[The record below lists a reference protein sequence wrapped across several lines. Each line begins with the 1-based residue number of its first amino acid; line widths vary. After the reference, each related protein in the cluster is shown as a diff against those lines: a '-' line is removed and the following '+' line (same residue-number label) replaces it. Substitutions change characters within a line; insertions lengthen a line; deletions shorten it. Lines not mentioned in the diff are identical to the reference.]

1 MEPPHV
7 KSPYQATISASRCQG
22 LIVEINSMIEIAKHG
37 RLQLDFDQYSSLE
50 AASQELAKI
59 ASSFAGE
66 VKELVKR
73 RKHTVIL
80 EGQKLLSHAE
90 SMKSELWATGK
101 LRNKT
106 TFIRNIQ
113 LFFRPPEESKLDNPP
128 VRQRKKLTRER
139 SERIRNLTPDGTITW
154 AAAFIP
160 SVWDSNHLSKS
171 TFDFVVEFLDSH
183 HPRRWP
189 AQVYEVLDTLAAE
202 QPLQDSPEFKNFLI
216 SVNRSAED
224 ARREDQ
230 SVIQQTE
237 PRSYGVPEVHGPA
250 QEVIEMAFLVPPS
263 RLDELLKLYPP
274 STSRHSI
281 ILTIPIEDRVATVVI
296 SIPREDA
303 IRFGY
308 ESTLPV
314 IFNSNP
320 LSA

>member
-1 MEPPHV
+1 MSEQKCDWTFWFRSSVFKISRIVSNMEPPHV

-202 QPLQDSPEFKNFLI
+202 QPLRDSPEFKNFLI
-216 SVNRSAED
+216 CEWM
-224 ARREDQ
+224 
-230 SVIQQTE
+230 
-237 PRSYGVPEVHGPA
+237 PWPA